1 MPKTSK
7 TSPGPPR
14 TLMFCDRTMAVAA
27 GVGVIVAARAVG
39 ETAAVAVIVPV
50 GSDVGGVVDVA
61 TKRGE

>member
-1 MPKTSK
+1 
-7 TSPGPPR
+7 
-14 TLMFCDRTMAVAA
+14 MAVAA